1 MEQPTVSKLASLSKL
16 ASFIASSELSIRE
29 LNNGIIQIVC
39 RALGIE
45 GGEAKLKNVVSN
57 SANPKQLIGK
67 AQHLAKILLLACGA
81 VAFAP
86 ARAANISSVRL
97 DQPYEQLEKT
107 LEREVQK
114 VWVDGFSGKKI
125 VYATQPDSVR
135 RVPRCM
141 DSYVDRL
148 RLRLSYLI
156 GPAKRRAKCTSSRS
170 DVAEGETSEQRRCEP
185 AANATATASP
195 PKRVSPLKRAHED
208 DDDASVD
215 QLEPEKKRRP
225 RATSKPLPP
234 PSEDDW
240 ICPICLEVPRGQIH
254 IKCSRGCIFCA
265 ECLEQASA
273 VGDKCAMCREPSGRT
288 RAGAHPIRNFPAERA
303 IQDYRARFPGWGS

>member
-1 MEQPTVSKLASLSKL
+1 MEQPTVSKLASLLDL
-16 ASFIASSELSIRE
+16 APLLASSELSIRE
-29 LNNGIIQIVC
+29 LNNGIIHIVC

-45 GGEAKLKNVVSN
+45 GGEATLKTVVSN

-86 ARAANISSVRL
+86 ARAASISSVCL
-97 DQPYEQLEKT
+97 DQPCEQLEKT
-107 LEREVQK
+107 LETEVRK
-114 VWVDGFSGKKI
+114 VWVDGLSGKKI
-125 VYATQPDSVR
+125 LYATQPDSVR
-135 RVPRCM
+135 RVPKCM
-141 DSYVDRL
+141 DPYVDRL

-185 AANATATASP
+185 EANATATASP
-195 PKRVSPLKRAHED
+195 PKRVSPRKRAHYD

-240 ICPICLEVPRGQIH
+240 ICPICLEVPRGRIH

-265 ECLEQASA
+265 ECLEQAAA